1 MSLDRRVSAASIS
14 LVVGAALFAVKVLAW
29 RLSGS
34 TAILSDALE
43 SIANVL
49 ASAFLLAAVLFA
61 RRPADR
67 GHPYGH
73 GKVESFSAAFEG
85 GLITFAAIAIGWSA
99 IAELIRGPRVVAVD
113 SALILTAA
121 CGVANGLLGVYLLR
135 VGRRSGSQALVA
147 DGHHVLSD
155 SWTSAGVLGGLL
167 LVRATGVAAL
177 DPLVALAIGLHL
189 GWTGIGVV
197 RRAGRELLDG
207 EDPELLDRLVTAF
220 ESHPVAGVIRI
231 HHLRAIRSGVVAHVD
246 AHLVVPEFWTIERAH
261 EATTALE
268 QLVLQAGG
276 LEGEIAFHLDPCRR
290 AVCSECDFSDCPVR
304 REGFRARVRPTVES
318 ATGAAP

>member
-1 MSLDRRVSAASIS
+1 MSPDRRVSAASVS
-14 LVVGAALFAVKVLAW
+14 LVVGTALFFVKTFAW
-29 RLSGS
+29 RLSQS

-43 SIANVL
+43 SIANVM
-49 ASAFLLAAVLFA
+49 ASAFLVAAILFA

-85 GLITFAAIAIGWSA
+85 GLITFAAVAIVWSA
-99 IAELIRGPRVVAVD
+99 IEELVRGPRIVAVD
-113 SALILTAA
+113 AALILTGA
-121 CGVANGLLGVYLLR
+121 CGVANALLGIYLLR

-167 LVRATGVAAL
+167 LVRATGVAVL
-177 DPLVALAIGLHL
+177 DPLVALVIGLHL
-189 GWTGIGVV
+189 GWTGLGVV

-207 EDPELLDRLVTAF
+207 EDPELLGRLVAAF
-220 ESHPVAGVIRI
+220 EAHPVAGVIRI
-231 HHLRAIRSGVVAHVD
+231 HHLRAIRAGVVAHVD
-246 AHLVVPEFWTIERAH
+246 AHVIVPEFWTIERAH
-261 EATTALE
+261 EAVSELE
-268 QLVLQAGG
+268 RLVLQQGG

-290 AVCSECDFSDCPVR
+290 SLCVECDVPDCHLR
-304 REGFRARVRPTVES
+304 RATFEARVRLTTEN
-318 ATGAAP
+318 ATGAVL